1 MAVADEGQGARMNGL
16 RPWGTIS
23 ILFDAVRDGILT
35 FEEFLA
41 LLERLLDAGF
51 YFDVAVYLEASQ
63 EVRQTAEKDG
73 GS

>member
-1 MAVADEGQGARMNGL
+1 MNGL

-35 FEEFLA
+35 FEEFLG

-51 YFDVAVYLEASQ
+51 YLDVAVYLEASE
-63 EVRQTAEKDG
+63 EVRRTAEKDG